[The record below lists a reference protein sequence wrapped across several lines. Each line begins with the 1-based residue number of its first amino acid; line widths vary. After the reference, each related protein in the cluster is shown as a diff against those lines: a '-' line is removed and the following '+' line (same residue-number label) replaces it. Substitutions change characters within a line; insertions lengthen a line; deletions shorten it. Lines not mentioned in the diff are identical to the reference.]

1 MTGGKVKR
9 ETHPPLSEADLMRA
23 IMVALS
29 ADGHFVARANVG
41 LFFTKDGRPVKTGLP
56 VGFSD
61 VFGHRESD
69 VRAFYLEVKTPDA
82 KPTSK
87 KSRDAKLQEMKDAGF
102 STIEL
107 LRADSWM
114 RIGATPDQAQF
125 LTAMKKRKAIAEVVR
140 SVEEARRA
148 LAG

>member
-1 MTGGKVKR
+1 
-9 ETHPPLSEADLMRA
+9 MRS
-23 IMVALS
+23 IMLALS

-61 VFGHRESD
+61 VFGHMKSNA
-69 VRAFYLEVKTPDA
+69 RAFYLEVKTQDA

-87 KSRDAKLQEMKDAGF
+87 KSRDVKLQEMNEDGF
-102 STIEL
+102 TEIEL
-107 LRADSWM
+107 IRADCWM

-125 LTAMKKRKAIAEVVR
+125 LTSMNKRGAIAEVVR
-140 SVEEARRA
+140 SVEQAVELLRNSQ
-148 LAG
+148 